1 MVSDRLGDP
10 GWPAT
15 AGAGDATTAAGAAA
29 VTAAA
34 PAAASTTAVVPLVLD
49 WGRQG
54 CNGGGRG
61 GDQGKEG
68 RKGNRNS
75 LKQTC
80 LLAKGECCSN
90 KLNSLSNAGH
100 DVDLKSLFCMTCYM
114 YLLKMKNLKPGRNVF
129 F

>member
-15 AGAGDATTAAGAAA
+15 AGAGNATTAAGAAA
-29 VTAAA
+29 VSAAA
-34 PAAASTTAVVPLVLD
+34 AAATSTTAVVPLVLD

-54 CNGGGRG
+54 CSGGGRRR
-61 GDQGKEG
+61 DQGKEG

-80 LLAKGECCSN
+80 LLAEWECC
-90 KLNSLSNAGH
+90 
-100 DVDLKSLFCMTCYM
+100 
-114 YLLKMKNLKPGRNVF
+114 
-129 F
+129 

>member
-54 CNGGGRG
+54 CNGDGRG
-61 GDQGKEG
+61 GDQEKED
-68 RKGNRNS
+68 RKGNRNN
-75 LKQTC
+75 LNQTC
-80 LLAKGECCSN
+80 LLAKGGCCSN
-90 KLNSLSNAGH
+90 TVKSLSNAGH
-100 DVDLKSLFCMTCYM
+100 ARGPQVTFLHHTFTTCCM
-114 YLLKMKNLKPGRNVF
+114 YLY
-129 F
+129 